1 MRNPSLIQRR
11 KLRRVRWFLLVFV
24 VAETTA
30 NLFANAIFSFLP
42 TSLGEYMQYLEL
54 MIIEIIA
61 FFSAFMVYSRME
73 SAAEAEEVR
82 DVRTS
87 LRINPISL
95 GTALTVILLGIA
107 GELVMVLLNIPAAL
121 IFGQEGGGQIT
132 AFDFVIGIAAIVI
145 FPALMEEIMFRGLI
159 FSVFER
165 ESARAAIL
173 FTTIIFALLHHGF
186 QFILGNLFLG
196 AVLALILYKANSI
209 YAAMLYH
216 FVSNLFALVI
226 DFTGLLSLE
235 TTSLFILFALAA
247 AAFAGLMYLFLKIF
261 KDRKIT
267 TGKND
272 LRVTAQ
278 NLFSLPVI
286 LCILIMAFY
295 SSIVNIFS

>member
-1 MRNPSLIQRR
+1 MRNPNLIQRR
-11 KLRRVRWFLLVFV
+11 RLRRIRWFLLVFV

-42 TSLGEYMQYLEL
+42 ASLGEFMQYLEL

-73 SAAEAEEVR
+73 SAAEAEESEDIR
-82 DVRTS
+82 ES
-87 LRINPISL
+87 LRINPVSPIIIL
-95 GTALTVILLGIA
+95 LVVLLGIA
-107 GELVMVLLNIPAAL
+107 GELVMVLLNIPAIR
-121 IFGQEGGGQIT
+121 IFGGEGGGQIT
-132 AFDFVIGIAAIVI
+132 AVDFAIGVVAIAI
-145 FPALMEEIMFRGLI
+145 FPALMEELMFRGFI

-165 ESARAAIL
+165 ESARAAII
-173 FTTIIFALLHHGF
+173 FTTIIFALLHHGYR
-186 QFILGNLFLG
+186 FILGNLFLG

-216 FVSNLFALVI
+216 FTSNLFALVI
-226 DFTGLLSLE
+226 DFTGLFTME
-235 TTSLFILFALAA
+235 TQLLVILFSLAT

-272 LRVTAQ
+272 FRMAAQ
-278 NLFSLPVI
+278 NIFSLPVM

-295 SSIVNIFS
+295 SGIVNIFS

>member
-1 MRNPSLIQRR
+1 M
-11 KLRRVRWFLLVFV
+11 LVFV

-42 TSLGEYMQYLEL
+42 ASLGEFMQYPEL

-73 SAAEAEEVR
+73 SAAEAEESEDIR
-82 DVRTS
+82 ES
-87 LRINPISL
+87 LRINPVSPI
-95 GTALTVILLGIA
+95 VILLVVLLGIA
-107 GELVMVLLNIPAAL
+107 GELVMVLLNIPAIR
-121 IFGQEGGGQIT
+121 IFGGEGGGQIT
-132 AFDFVIGIAAIVI
+132 AVDFAIGVVAIAI
-145 FPALMEEIMFRGLI
+145 FPALMEELMFRGFI

-165 ESARAAIL
+165 ESARAAII
-173 FTTIIFALLHHGF
+173 FTTIIFALLHHGYR
-186 QFILGNLFLG
+186 FILGNLFLG

-216 FVSNLFALVI
+216 FTSNLFALVI
-226 DFTGLLSLE
+226 DFTGLFTMETQSLV
-235 TTSLFILFALAA
+235 ILFSLATV
-247 AAFAGLMYLFLKIF
+247 AFAGLMYLFLRIF

-272 LRVTAQ
+272 FRMAAQ
-278 NLFSLPVI
+278 NIFSLPVM

-295 SSIVNIFS
+295 SGIVNIFS